1 MLKVNGSKLDLV
13 WNQSSGAWGTI
24 LTINQVGAAGPAGPA
39 GPAGYDTFIKLATDY
54 GMKLL
59 LKNVDKQADWCEL
72 PWQK

>member
-13 WNQSSGAWGTI
+13 WNQSCGAWGTL
-24 LTINQVGAAGPAGPA
+24 LTINQDGSAGH
-39 GPAGYDTFIKLATDY
+39 AGYDTFILLATDY